1 MNITGNVTV
10 QIDWEQESEIIR
22 QILRADYCR
31 LANDCVRL
39 MQMEDLED
47 YQKEDLMNNI
57 ESMQGFL
64 KTLEYYTY
72 LPDHEAW
79 LNEVSG
85 ISPELQD
92 KISG

>member
-1 MNITGNVTV
+1 MNITGSVTV

-22 QILRADYCR
+22 KILRADYAR
-31 LANDCVRL
+31 LLNDCVQL
-39 MQMEDLED
+39 MQMKDLEG

-57 ESMQGFL
+57 ESMRGFL

-79 LNEVSG
+79 LKTIGDIPQES
-85 ISPELQD
+85 E
-92 KISG
+92 